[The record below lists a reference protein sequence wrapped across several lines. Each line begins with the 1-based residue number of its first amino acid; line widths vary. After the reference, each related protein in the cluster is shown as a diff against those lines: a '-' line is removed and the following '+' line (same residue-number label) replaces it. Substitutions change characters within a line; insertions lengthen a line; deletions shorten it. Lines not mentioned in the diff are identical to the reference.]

1 MSRTTGESPTAELE
15 AAAEALRSVEAEID
29 DVGADRVQRLADV
42 HGRFSDLLSRY
53 REPASGSGRQTFESY
68 VEFQGKL
75 EEFVEELPE
84 DLLHR
89 DAFEAAEDRL
99 DRRRLEERD
108 FDLARGDLEPV
119 RRVTDLVEERE
130 AARRRCRE
138 ARHAV
143 EARIRELEA
152 SIDDRE
158 AILAFDDVDLD
169 APVGTLREPIDAYES
184 AVEDAFRDFRSSS
197 GAVAVL
203 DFVEATDAYPLVEFP
218 PVPAELR
225 EYLAGH
231 PAGTEP
237 IPKLLEWADYT
248 RSKLSHY
255 VDDPASFRATV
266 AGNRTYLAR
275 LDAEPL
281 HVGWPPPP
289 AETLR
294 FRARELV
301 AVVERFAPEP
311 VVERLHA
318 VRRLTRRED
327 YARLRRAAVARE
339 ALDEA
344 ARRRLQDGSIHEE
357 LESLREER
365 DRLARTLSEQP
376 SP

>member
-1 MSRTTGESPTAELE
+1 MSRTTGESPVAELE
-15 AAAEALRSVEAEID
+15 AAAEALRSVEAEIEE
-29 DVGADRVQRLADV
+29 VGAERVQRLAEI
-42 HGRFSDLLSRY
+42 HGRFSGLLSRY
-53 REPASGSGRQTFESY
+53 REPASGSGRQTFETY

-108 FDLARGDLEPV
+108 FDLAREDLEPV
-119 RRVTDLVEERE
+119 RRVADLVDERE
-130 AARRRCRE
+130 AARRRCRD

-143 EARIRELEA
+143 EARLRDLDEA
-152 SIDDRE
+152 IDDRE
-158 AILAFDDVDLD
+158 SILAFDDVDLD
-169 APVGTLREPIDAYES
+169 APVGELREPIEAYES
-184 AVEDAFRDFRSSS
+184 AVEDAFRDFRSSAS
-197 GAVAVL
+197 AVAVL

-218 PVPAELR
+218 PVPRELS
-225 EYLAGH
+225 EYLADH
-231 PAGTEP
+231 PAGEQP

-266 AGNRTYLAR
+266 AGNRTSLAR
-275 LDAEPL
+275 LDAGPL

-289 AETLR
+289 AEYLR

-327 YARLRRAAVARE
+327 YGRLRRTAVARAE
-339 ALDEA
+339 LDDED
-344 ARRRLQDGSIHEE
+344 RRRLQEGSVHEE
-357 LESLREER
+357 IDSLREER
-365 DRLARTLSEQP
+365 DRLARALSEQP
-376 SP
+376 AP